1 LYPAKKQKEHL
12 EMTFTRERRLFL
24 ACFSLLCLSMLLLSS
39 FPAIAKTQVY
49 FSLYNDPEAIIIEHL
64 AKAEESIYIA
74 MYYFT
79 DSQLAREV
87 VKAKNRGVE
96 LKIYLDSSQINARYS
111 KARFFINEGIENIR
125 ISSNSN
131 LMHNKFAI
139 IDNNIVLTGSY
150 NWTASAS
157 ERNDENLLVIDDE
170 EIITRYQDYFIIL
183 WEEKHSPEK
192 YQELL
197 NHPGVHLVS
206 EESEKEEEEN

>member
-1 LYPAKKQKEHL
+1 MASN
-12 EMTFTRERRLFL
+12 RERKYFL
-24 ACFSLLCLSMLLLSS
+24 ICFTLLCLSILLSY
-39 FPAIAKTQVY
+39 FPAMAKTQVY
-49 FSLYNDPEAIIIEHL
+49 FSLYDDPEAVIIEHL
-64 AKAEESIYIA
+64 SKAEESIHIA

-96 LKIYLDSSQINARYS
+96 IKIYLDSSQVDAQYS
-111 KARFFINEGIENIR
+111 KARFFIKEGRENIR

-139 IDNNIVLTGSY
+139 IDNTIVLTGSY

-170 EIITRYQDYFIIL
+170 EIVARYQNYFNTL
-183 WEEKHSPEK
+183 WTVKHSPEK
-192 YQELL
+192 YKELV
-197 NHPGVHLVS
+197 NHPGVHLKPSLTDNNKNQKMS
-206 EESEKEEEEN
+206 ETCEDK

>member
-1 LYPAKKQKEHL
+1 MAFKRKRRISLIC
-12 EMTFTRERRLFL
+12 FT
-24 ACFSLLCLSMLLLSS
+24 LLSISILLLFS
-39 FPAIAKTQVY
+39 FPISAKNRVY
-49 FSLYNDPEAIIIEHL
+49 FSLYDDPESVIIEHL

-96 LKIYLDSSQINARYS
+96 LKIYLDSSQINAQYS
-111 KARFFINEGIENIR
+111 KSRFIINEGLENIR

-139 IDNNIVLTGSY
+139 IDKTIVLTGSY

-170 EIITRYQDYFIIL
+170 EIVTRYMNYFNTL
-183 WEEKHSPEK
+183 WTEKHSPEK

-197 NHPGVHLVS
+197 NRPGVHLVPK
-206 EESEKEEEEN
+206 ESEKEKEEN